1 MQEKEAVWQEIRN
14 RVFQNMDLS
23 GEISDKEL
31 KRMIAEEVRQFG
43 KVHLLSLHAR
53 ETCEEQISIL
63 FGSWI
68 SYRNCWMIRRLLRLW
83 LMVQHIIFYEKQGVL
98 YPWEK
103 RAAFGRTAAGYDT
116 ADGGCCRPHCQ

>member
-43 KVHLLSLHAR
+43 KVHLLFLACAR
-53 ETCEEQISIL
+53 NL
-63 FGSWI
+63 
-68 SYRNCWMIRRLLRLW
+68 
-83 LMVQHIIFYEKQGVL
+83 
-98 YPWEK
+98 
-103 RAAFGRTAAGYDT
+103 
-116 ADGGCCRPHCQ
+116 

>member
-23 GEISDKEL
+23 EEISDKEL

-43 KVHLLSLHAR
+43 KVHLLSLQAR
-53 ETCEEQISIL
+53 ETCEEQIFNSFRKLDIL
-63 FGSWI
+63 QE
-68 SYRNCWMIRRLLRLW
+68 LLDDPEVTEI
-83 LMVQHIIFYEKQGVL
+83 MVNGAAHIFYENMVCFTMG
-98 YPWEK
+98 K

-116 ADGGCCRPHCQ
+116 ADGGRCRPHCQ

>member
-31 KRMIAEEVRQFG
+31 KRMITEEVRQFG
-43 KVHLLSLHAR
+43 KVHLLSLQAR
-53 ETCEEQISIL
+53 ETCEEQILIL

-83 LMVQHIIFYEKQGVL
+83 LMVQHIFFMKNMVCFTHG
-98 YPWEK
+98 K
-103 RAAFGRTAAGYDT
+103 KGSFRKNGY
-116 ADGGCCRPHCQ
+116 GI

>member
-53 ETCEEQISIL
+53 ETCEEQIFNSFRKL
-63 FGSWI
+63 V

-83 LMVQHIIFYEKQGVL
+83 LMVQHIFFMKTRCALSMG
-98 YPWEK
+98 K
-103 RAAFGRTAAGYDT
+103 RAAFGRTAAGI
-116 ADGGCCRPHCQ
+116 